1 LEIAVLKVILPENA
15 AAHSLSSLVPLSPL
29 PTPSG
34 REGVVTIIFYSAVTT
49 RPKLI
54 INLNPFLPIRH
65 RITIQIM
72 YLGIN
77 ILNTYTHDY
86 LVQSKHL

>member
-29 PTPSG
+29 TTPSG

-49 RPKLI
+49 RPI
-54 INLNPFLPIRH
+54 HHHHQPINVPTAGAQAFL
-65 RITIQIM
+65 M
-72 YLGIN
+72 D
-77 ILNTYTHDY
+77 THMENGAHY
-86 LVQSKHL
+86 GGRVLVGG